1 MNLKPIGF
9 SRAIEWWALIE
20 VTSGKDIFWK
30 VKGYK
35 WKELREGWVTAG
47 GFVRRKNQVE
57 ISILRFFSFVWPS
70 AMSSA
75 FIVLEKKKK
84 GNEGGGGSDE
94 QNKMEGLPCKCR
106 HWLPLHFGGR
116 SESLCSHCNPFVTES
131 GLCQVCVPFH
141 LPPPLSKS

>member
-1 MNLKPIGF
+1 
-9 SRAIEWWALIE
+9 
-20 VTSGKDIFWK
+20 
-30 VKGYK
+30 
-35 WKELREGWVTAG
+35 
-47 GFVRRKNQVE
+47 
-57 ISILRFFSFVWPS
+57 
-70 AMSSA
+70 MSSA
-75 FIVLEKKKK
+75 FIVLKKKK

-141 LPPPLSKS
+141 LVAPKLEFQSICLIGEERLKGQLERFNVVNVYGVQ